1 MGLFV
6 VVSFTETANSFINPF
21 FKTLKLKLTGQW
33 FNSFFQFVLIRSF
46 IFSCFNCMNNIMIAK
61 ALKNL
66 KNKDY
71 VLIIYFFYIVLEI
84 KRIPYKKY
92 SLFLSSFVGPHEC
105 RVPLPYTV
113 TISLGYPSTIW
124 GKITKFEIENIRN
137 KVIGERQQ
145 TTSMF

>member
-21 FKTLKLKLTGQW
+21 FKTLKLKLTEQW
-33 FNSFFQFVLIRSF
+33 FKSFFQFVLIRSF
-46 IFSCFNCMNNIMIAK
+46 IFSSFNCMNNIMIAK
-61 ALKNL
+61 ALKNP
-66 KNKDY
+66 KNKVY